1 VTVCC
6 WKASSFV
13 HVTLLSPTLTWAGF
27 GWKASAVVVLLAEP
41 ETIEIVLLLSAEVPA
56 TIVAVMVATVVVFL
70 AVVVVLVFAA
80 QNGDGW
86 NALDVGELVA
96 VSFAATN

>member
-1 VTVCC
+1 MRLYY
-6 WKASSFV
+6 
-13 HVTLLSPTLTWAGF
+13 H
-27 GWKASAVVVLLAEP
+27 
-41 ETIEIVLLLSAEVPA
+41 SAEVPA
-56 TIVAVMVATVVVFL
+56 TIVAVMVATVVVFP

-86 NALDVGELVA
+86 NAPDVGELVA

>member
-1 VTVCC
+1 MTVCC

-13 HVTLLSPTLTWAGF
+13 HVTLLSLTLTWAGF

-70 AVVVVLVFAA
+70 LSLLFLYLLLKTEMA
-80 QNGDGW
+80 GMHRMS
-86 NALDVGELVA
+86 
-96 VSFAATN
+96 VSW

>member
-1 VTVCC
+1 
-6 WKASSFV
+6 
-13 HVTLLSPTLTWAGF
+13 
-27 GWKASAVVVLLAEP
+27 
-41 ETIEIVLLLSAEVPA
+41 
-56 TIVAVMVATVVVFL
+56 VAVMVATVVVFP

-86 NALDVGELVA
+86 NAPDVGELVA